1 MSPNLEQNSNFYT
14 NIHIISLDVIANGWA
29 KCEKLALSKLAAEV
43 RNSEPLW
50 VFHTKQYKE
59 KGNTL

>member
-43 RNSEPLW
+43 RKFRPALGIP
-50 VFHTKQYKE
+50 YKAV
-59 KGNTL
+59 